1 VSQIKLPGNNFIEI
15 RYWTT
20 INPNS
25 TMEDHTLVAKTI
37 WLLFLCFSC
46 KFVMAFKGS
55 DEPQWPNHGGGIQN
69 RREAFYER
77 KINPKVV
84 SKLAKQWQ
92 FVTGHNVT
100 ATPSVS
106 SDGVVYFP
114 SSNGFLYAVC
124 AKTGDAIWQKN
135 LTKLTKSPTTVF
147 SRTTPAITNDLL
159 LVPIYGPALLLAIDR
174 NTGDIVWSTLLDSHI
189 RAVLTMSG
197 TVYERY
203 WNFPHVIL

>member
-1 VSQIKLPGNNFIEI
+1 MSQIKLPGQNLIEI
-15 RYWTT
+15 QYWTS

-25 TMEDHTLVAKTI
+25 TMEDHNLVAKTI
-37 WLLFLCFSC
+37 WLLCLCFSC
-46 KFVMAFKGS
+46 KFVMAFKGF

-84 SKLAKQWQ
+84 SKLAKKWQ

-114 SSNGFLYAVC
+114 SSNGFLYAVY
-124 AKTGDAIWQKN
+124 AKTGDVIWQKN

-147 SRTTPAITNDLL
+147 SRTTPVITKDLL
-159 LVPIYGPALLLAIDR
+159 LVAIYGPALMLALDR

-189 RAVLTMSG
+189 LALLTMSG
-197 TVYERY
+197 TIYERY